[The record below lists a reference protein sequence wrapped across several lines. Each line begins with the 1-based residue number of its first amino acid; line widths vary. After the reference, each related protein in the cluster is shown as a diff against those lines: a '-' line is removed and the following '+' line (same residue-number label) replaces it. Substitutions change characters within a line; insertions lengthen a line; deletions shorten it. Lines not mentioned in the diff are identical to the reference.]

1 VRNLPVLAWSARPT
15 ARREIRFLVL
25 CALTLGLSACAGG
38 SSSGPPS
45 TKFTIGGTVSALANT
60 KVVLRDNGGD
70 DLSVSANGSFTF
82 TTPVRSGEDYSVTV
96 RTQPSDPEQTC
107 EVTNGTGTATANV
120 MSVTVDCGH
129 DEWAWMSGA
138 DVVDKAGIYGT
149 LGTPSAANVPGARR
163 GAVTWTDS
171 AGNAWLFGGHGY
183 DSAGTVGQ
191 LNDLWKYSAGEWTWM
206 GGSDLANQVGTY
218 GILGTPSAAD
228 VPGARGQAVGCTDA
242 SGNFWLFGGHGYDSA
257 GTDGNLNDLWKY
269 SAGEWTWMGGS
280 DLANQVGNY
289 GTLGTP
295 TPENIPGP
303 RQQAVAWTDA
313 SGSFWLF
320 GGDNYDSEGTIYDLN
335 DLWKYSKGEWT
346 WMGGSDL
353 ANQSGT
359 YGTLGTLSATN
370 FPGARFA
377 AVTWLDSS
385 KNVWLFGGGGYDSA
399 GTDGL
404 LNDLWKYS
412 EGKWTWMGGSDLS
425 NQVGSYGTP
434 GTLTPGNIPGA
445 RGQSVAWTD
454 ASGNVWLFGGEGYH
468 STGTIGYLNDLWKYS
483 GGEWTWMGGSDLAN
497 QSGTYGTLGT
507 PAPGNVPG
515 AQYYRPDAWTDSSG
529 NLWLFGGDGYDSA
542 GKLGLL
548 NDLWRYEP

>member
-320 GGDNYDSEGTIYDLN
+320 GG
-335 DLWKYSKGEWT
+335 
-346 WMGGSDL
+346 
-353 ANQSGT
+353 
-359 YGTLGTLSATN
+359 
-370 FPGARFA
+370 
-377 AVTWLDSS
+377 
-385 KNVWLFGGGGYDSA
+385 GGYDSA

>member
-1 VRNLPVLAWSARPT
+1 MRNLPVLAWSARPT

-191 LNDLWKYSAGEWTWM
+191 LKEVWKYSAGEWTWM